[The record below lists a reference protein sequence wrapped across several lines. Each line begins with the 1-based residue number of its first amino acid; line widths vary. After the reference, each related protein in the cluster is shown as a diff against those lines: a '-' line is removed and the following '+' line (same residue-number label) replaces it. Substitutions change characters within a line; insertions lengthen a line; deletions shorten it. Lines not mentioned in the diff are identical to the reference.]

1 MQKLVK
7 TPTKYAK
14 IYKKE
19 RGFCMAHWE
28 KQLHS
33 QKIFSGKIFDVVVD
47 DVEIENGSQAKR
59 EVVYHNGGV
68 AVLAVNDQNEIY
80 LVKQFR
86 YPFLQEM
93 YEIPAGKREKDE
105 DPRICG
111 IRELKE
117 EIGASPREMIS
128 LGQIYPSPGYCG
140 EIIHIFLA
148 KGLDFSEQDLDD
160 GEFLNVV
167 KMPYKEALVCAEN
180 GEIKDAKTLVA
191 LLKAKRF
198 L

>member
-1 MQKLVK
+1 MRLEEKRIK
-7 TPTKYAK
+7 SE
-14 IYKKE
+14 YKF
-19 RGFCMAHWE
+19 R
-28 KQLHS
+28 
-33 QKIFSGKIFDVVVD
+33 GKIISVRVD
-47 DVEIENGSQAKR
+47 DVLLPDGSPAFREIVEHSGGVCALPIDDDGFVYFVRQFRAPYEIET
-59 EVVYHNGGV
+59 
-68 AVLAVNDQNEIY
+68 L
-80 LVKQFR
+80 
-86 YPFLQEM
+86 
-93 YEIPAGKREKDE
+93 EIPAGKRDAQE
-105 DPRICG
+105 DAKFG
-111 IRELKE
+111 ATRELKE

-148 KGLDFSEQDLDD
+148 KGLDFSEQELDD